1 MVVFSRSHHGIFLLM
16 GPALPPGQ
24 GSQSRGTFSAQSV
37 TRAPL
42 SLGPWPPALVPGR
55 RGPGRRQRLHR
66 VPSRTPRA
74 SGRPRAF
81 LRGAAT
87 LLFDSPAGLREGACR
102 GGPEVNSLSGGWRGG
117 GYPGEKQWLGFPESQ
132 SGLVGG
138 RRQSHL
144 TDSEIWTQR
153 GNVLTLTGPD
163 PFSVSRLKWQMLCL
177 QVKTAVTSCQTEDKA
192 ERPRVPSTCL
202 PVKRCKVRRYCM
214 YMVPAKKKQV
224 VMGLWSAY
232 CERREGKITANL
244 GGRVG
249 TRSRR
254 SDVPSQ
260 CGRLSLQSPGWG
272 AAVRIGGRALLTQS
286 SARGSPPGLRPLQEM
301 SLRCSLGELG
311 FLGEGRDASGDPDPC
326 EQALR
331 PPERRVEGAH
341 SPLQ

>member
-1 MVVFSRSHHGIFLLM
+1 
-16 GPALPPGQ
+16 
-24 GSQSRGTFSAQSV
+24 
-37 TRAPL
+37 
-42 SLGPWPPALVPGR
+42 
-55 RGPGRRQRLHR
+55 
-66 VPSRTPRA
+66 
-74 SGRPRAF
+74 
-81 LRGAAT
+81 
-87 LLFDSPAGLREGACR
+87 
-102 GGPEVNSLSGGWRGG
+102 
-117 GYPGEKQWLGFPESQ
+117 
-132 SGLVGG
+132 
-138 RRQSHL
+138 
-144 TDSEIWTQR
+144 
-153 GNVLTLTGPD
+153 
-163 PFSVSRLKWQMLCL
+163 
-177 QVKTAVTSCQTEDKA
+177 
-192 ERPRVPSTCL
+192 
-202 PVKRCKVRRYCM
+202 M

-260 CGRLSLQSPGWG
+260 CGRLSLQSPGSG